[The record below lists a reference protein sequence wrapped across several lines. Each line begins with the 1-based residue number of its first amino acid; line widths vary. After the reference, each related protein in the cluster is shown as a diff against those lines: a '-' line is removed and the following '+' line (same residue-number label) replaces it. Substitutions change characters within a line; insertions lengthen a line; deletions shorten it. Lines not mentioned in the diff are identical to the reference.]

1 MAGNNGSNATQD
13 FLRNYAAG
21 GGTVLV
27 QQPNGQYVPAN
38 ANNAPAL
45 QRAPATT
52 PLNQNA
58 QAGGGAGG
66 SVPANQAGQTRQQQ
80 QQQQGQQRQRD
91 AANKRA
97 FGRGANVLVD
107 RVGGAASG
115 PRKHL
120 AALSEMAGRVPTPGG
135 IGMLLIILLVFISAI
150 VAVNQGLTR
159 LQLAW
164 LTILNQTY
172 IPESQQATAQREQPG
187 ANNSSSAV
195 ESVVNSAIQG
205 IALGPGGVAVG
216 IANKLSNLGSSGVV
230 AIPANG
236 QLPIAG
242 PMPSTGVRS

>member
-27 QQPNGQYVPAN
+27 QQPNGQYVAAN
-38 ANNAPAL
+38 AAPPTQPL
-45 QRAPATT
+45 QSAPPTT
-52 PLNQNA
+52 PLNQP
-58 QAGGGAGG
+58 QAGQNQQANGGAGG
-66 SVPANQAGQTRQQQ
+66 SVPANQAGQTRQQ
-80 QQQQGQQRQRD
+80 RQRD

-97 FGRGANVLVD
+97 LRGVLAAGSGH
-107 RVGGAASG
+107 VGDAASG
-115 PRKHL
+115 PRKQL
-120 AALSEMAGRVPTPGG
+120 AAMSEWAGRVPTPGG

-172 IPESQQATAQREQPG
+172 IPESQQATAAREQPG
-187 ANNSSSAV
+187 ANNGSSAV
-195 ESVVNSAIQG
+195 ASAATVVKAGAQGVGSLLGSVITGNQ
-205 IALGPGGVAVG
+205 
-216 IANKLSNLGSSGVV
+216 LGSSGVV

-242 PMPSTGVRS
+242 PMSSTGVRSI